1 MRSEFGLCF
10 LRKFNFNFWGF
21 FFSIKI
27 TSLPDGTVKLEIDHV
42 KPTDSGAY
50 KLVLS
55 NPNGESIAICAVA
68 VKRKLFF
75 FLNY

>member
-1 MRSEFGLCF
+1 MSFCWVFFCGILV
-10 LRKFNFNFWGF
+10 FNFLY
-21 FFSIKI
+21 FFSIKL
-27 TSLPDGTVKLEIDHV
+27 TSLPDGTVKLEIDSV

-75 FLNY
+75 F

>member
-1 MRSEFGLCF
+1 M
-10 LRKFNFNFWGF
+10 

-27 TSLPDGTVKLEIDHV
+27 TSLPDGTVKLEIEHV

-68 VKRKLFF
+68 VKRKFFLFF
-75 FLNY
+75 YGFNKIITKPEIINRKTEKF

>member
-1 MRSEFGLCF
+1 MY
-10 LRKFNFNFWGF
+10 

-27 TSLPDGTVKLEIDHV
+27 TSLPDGTVKLEIEHV

-68 VKRKLFF
+68 VKRKFF
-75 FLNY
+75 IFILESLNRIITKTVKT